1 MLRSRKRGF
10 TLVELL
16 VALTI
21 VMTLS
26 TAIAALLVAAGKT
39 NQYVNDEADRISQ
52 VENAYRRM
60 LHNIRTAS
68 SMSSPSNTTLT
79 NTFTVNT
86 QPDTGY
92 PSGAT
97 VTYAISNGNLVET
110 DSRYGTSILVP
121 QITTFSV
128 RKINSSGTPT
138 TLSISIVAGSPAV
151 TRSATILC
159 RNF

>member
-10 TLVELL
+10 SLVELL
-16 VALTI
+16 LAVTI
-21 VMTLS
+21 VVMLS

-39 NQYVNDEADRISQ
+39 NQNVNDEADRMLQ

-68 SMSSPSNTTLT
+68 AMSSPSNTTLT

-92 PSGAT
+92 PSGST
-97 VTYAISNGNLVET
+97 VTYSISNGNLVET

-121 QITTFSV
+121 QVTTFS
-128 RKINSSGTPT
+128 
-138 TLSISIVAGSPAV
+138 
-151 TRSATILC
+151 
-159 RNF
+159 